1 MRVLLADDHT
11 LFRDGL
17 RSLLE
22 RLGDVTVAGEAGDG
36 REALK
41 LIETNLKLAPDLA
54 AQLYATATD
63 AKTGFARDA
72 RLDIEGLKNVL
83 RLRADHQGQW
93 GGTPP
98 SPDKYID
105 LSYYEKA
112 MAGM

>member
-41 LIETNLKLAPDLA
+41 LIEEQGPDVAIVDITMPGLSGLEVA
-54 AQLYATATD
+54 ARAKRVSPATRVIILSMHAGE
-63 AKTGFARDA
+63 AYVAHA
-72 RLDIEGLKNVL
+72 
-83 RLRADHQGQW
+83 LRAGV
-93 GGTPP
+93 
-98 SPDKYID
+98 
-105 LSYYEKA
+105 
-112 MAGM
+112 AGYLLKDSA